1 DANNV
6 VYVAIC
12 YTPGEEGTEG
22 TNPEQPGY
30 LRSCQ
35 NACSHPELLDQ
46 AKLPQ
51 IPADAL
57 TACELHPDAQ
67 DLAFL
72 SGSTL
77 EGPTEEADRRS
88 QHYHFTKL

>member
-1 DANNV
+1 MDANNV

-77 EGPTEEADRRS
+77 EGPT
-88 QHYHFTKL
+88 